1 MTTPADVLVFLHKE
15 ILDKEDEL
23 NTLEIQIQ
31 SNAKEAREL
40 GCRKQVAQRELLQ
53 LQGVVPVIKELNDY
67 GGQDRNDHI
76 TTPSI

>member
-1 MTTPADVLVFLHKE
+1 MATPAEVLVFLHNE

-31 SNAKEAREL
+31 SNVKEGREL
-40 GCRKQVAQRELLQ
+40 GCLKQVAQRELLQ

-67 GGQDRNDHI
+67 GRQDRDGHI
-76 TTPSI
+76 TTPSV

>member
-31 SNAKEAREL
+31 SNVKEAREL
-40 GCRKQVAQRELLQ
+40 GCRKHVAQRELLQ

-67 GGQDRNDHI
+67 GGQD
-76 TTPSI
+76 

>member
-40 GCRKQVAQRELLQ
+40 VCLKEVAQRDLEKLK
-53 LQGVVPVIKELNDY
+53 GVVPVVKELNDN
-67 GGQDRNDHI
+67 GGQD
-76 TTPSI
+76 

>member
-1 MTTPADVLVFLHKE
+1 MTTPAEVLVFLHNQ

-40 GCRKQVAQRELLQ
+40 GCLKHVAQRELLQ
-53 LQGVVPVIKELNDY
+53 LQGVVPVIKELNDN
-67 GGQDRNDHI
+67 GGQD
-76 TTPSI
+76 